1 MKPDKSHHKKLKL
14 NPQKVSGGLKMV
26 SGKRIASDFKVFSRG
41 YLRNRFGLFFGL
53 IFPVILILIFGA
65 IFSGGSSGTI
75 NVYVQNQDTKA
86 PPQADIAS
94 QFITALNSSS
104 TIRVITVN
112 ATEDFP
118 KYLADHSASDGIVI
132 PENFSANYL
141 AGHQVN
147 VTVYGN
153 PTSASS
159 GIVSGTVNGYAN
171 YFNLNYYQKNAVPI
185 IGIESATVNTQQ
197 TKYID
202 FLIPGLIGFSILTS
216 PMFSLVNISSEY
228 KKTKLFKQLSL
239 TPLTKMEWLT
249 SKMLWYIVLTI
260 IGFILMVGVGVF
272 AFGAHVTLTA
282 GLIPFLVLG
291 PMLFAALGML
301 VGTVTKS
308 PETAGVVGNIVT
320 FPMMFLS
327 GTFFPIS
334 TMPQYLQTLAH
345 ILPLFYVI
353 EGLNNVMVYG
363 NAIGALIDFAV
374 VAVITAIFFG
384 LAVKLF
390 KWRED

>member
-1 MKPDKSHHKKLKL
+1 
-14 NPQKVSGGLKMV
+14 MV
-26 SGKRIASDFKVFSRG
+26 SGKRIFSDFKVFSRG
-41 YLRNRFGLFFGL
+41 YLRNKFGLFFGL

-65 IFSGGSSGTI
+65 IFSGGSSGTV
-75 NVYVQNQDTKA
+75 NVYAQNQDIGPFPTGQNIGA
-86 PPQADIAS
+86 I
-94 QFITALNSSS
+94 FLEALNESS
-104 TIRVITVN
+104 TIQVITVDTSEN
-112 ATEDFP
+112 FSQ
-118 KYLADHSASDGIVI
+118 YLADHSVSDGIVI
-132 PENFSANYL
+132 PGNFTVNYVM
-141 AGHQVN
+141 GHQLN
-147 VTVYGN
+147 LTVYGN
-153 PTSASS
+153 PTASTS

-171 YFNLNYYQKNAVPI
+171 YFNLRYFQTKYNDTTPAI
-185 IGIESATVNTQQ
+185 IGITSATVNTQQ

-249 SKMLWYIVLTI
+249 SKVIWYIVLTI
-260 IGFILMVGVGVF
+260 AGFLLMVGVGVF
-272 AFGAHVTLTA
+272 AFGAHVILTPW
-282 GLIPFLVLG
+282 LIPFLVLG

-301 VGTVTKS
+301 VGTVTKN
-308 PETAGVVGNIVT
+308 PETAGVIGNIVT
-320 FPMMFLS
+320 FPMMFLA

-334 TMPQYLQTLAH
+334 SMPAYLQAFAH
-345 ILPLFYVI
+345 VLPLFYIV

-363 NAIGALIDFAV
+363 NIMGAAID
-374 VAVITAIFFG
+374 VAVILVITTVIFV

>member
-1 MKPDKSHHKKLKL
+1 
-14 NPQKVSGGLKMV
+14 MV
-26 SGKRIASDFKVFSRG
+26 SVKRIFSDFKVFSRG
-41 YLRNRFGLFFGL
+41 YLRNKFGLFFGL

-65 IFSGGSSGTI
+65 IFSGGGSGTI
-75 NVYVQNQDTKA
+75 NVYTQNNDNG
-86 PPQADIAS
+86 PI
-94 QFITALNSSS
+94 SSS
-104 TIRVITVN
+104 FLMYLNQSTTIRVITVN
-112 ATEDFP
+112 TTDFS

-132 PENFSANYL
+132 PENFSANYSV
-141 AGHQVN
+141 GNQVN

-153 PTSASS
+153 PTSGSS

-171 YFNLNYYQKNAVPI
+171 YFNLNYYKQNASSI
-185 IGIESATVNTQQ
+185 IGIQSATVNTQQ

-249 SKMLWYIVLTI
+249 SKVLWYIVLTI
-260 IGFILMVGVGVF
+260 AGFLLMVGVGVF
-272 AFGAHVTLTA
+272 AFGAHVTLSV

-308 PETAGVVGNIVT
+308 PETAGVIGNIVT

-334 TMPQYLQTLAH
+334 TMPQYLQNLAH
-345 ILPLFYVI
+345 VLPLFYII

-363 NAIGALIDFAV
+363 NVTGAIIDLVV
-374 VAVITAIFFG
+374 VAAITAVIFG

>member
-1 MKPDKSHHKKLKL
+1 
-14 NPQKVSGGLKMV
+14 MV

-41 YLRNRFGLFFGL
+41 YLRNKFGLFFGL

-65 IFSGGSSGTI
+65 IFSGGSTGTV
-75 NVYVQNQDTKA
+75 NVYVQNQDTGPFA
-86 PPQADIAS
+86 TPQMDISS
-94 QFITALNSSS
+94 QFLAALNEST

-112 ATEDFP
+112 ATENFP
-118 KYLADHSASDGIVI
+118 EFLASHSASDGIII
-132 PENFSANYL
+132 PQNFSANYIV
-141 AGHQVN
+141 GHPVN
-147 VTVYGN
+147 LTVYGN
-153 PTSASS
+153 PTSSSS
-159 GIVSGTVNGYAN
+159 GIVAGTVNGYAN
-171 YFNLNYYQKNAVPI
+171 YFNLNYYQQNAVPI
-185 IGIESATVNTQQ
+185 IGITTATVNTQQ
-197 TKYID
+197 TKYLD

-249 SKMLWYIVLTI
+249 SKVLWYIVLTI
-260 IGFILMVGVGVF
+260 AGFLLMVGVGVLI
-272 AFGAHVTLTA
+272 FGAHVTITV

-301 VGTVTKS
+301 VGTVTKN

-334 TMPQYLQTLAH
+334 AMPQYLQAFAH
-345 ILPLFYVI
+345 VLPLFYI
-353 EGLNNVMVYG
+353 L
-363 NAIGALIDFAV
+363 
-374 VAVITAIFFG
+374 FF
-384 LAVKLF
+384 
-390 KWRED
+390 E